1 MYAPSLRNNAMQQ
14 ASKRTASFYLLAA
27 FFALFV
33 IFLYGPM
40 LAIFVL
46 CFQGPTGGMTFP
58 MQGASLHWFRDL
70 FVSTRY
76 GDLGGAFWRSIA
88 MGLAAMVLT
97 AVICF
102 FGGLAFRKRFKGSG
116 VLFYLCIVSLVIP
129 GLLLSFGIGQFFQL
143 TGLRLHWAISGLGA
157 HLSWTLPF
165 GLLIMFAVL
174 NRFDGSWEEA
184 ARDAGAT
191 PWQVLSYVTL
201 PILFPGL
208 IAVALFGF
216 TLSYD
221 EFPRSLLTLG
231 TKNSLPLEIANM
243 TSSVTTPALYAI
255 GTITTIF
262 SLAIIAAAFWAIAL
276 VQKRRSDRALVAK

>member
-1 MYAPSLRNNAMQQ
+1 MQ
-14 ASKRTASFYLLAA
+14 SSSPKRKTSFYLLAG
-27 FFALFV
+27 FFALF
-33 IFLYGPM
+33 ILFLYGPM
-40 LAIFVL
+40 LSIFIL
-46 CFQGPTGGMTFP
+46 SFQGVQGSMTFP
-58 MQGASLHWFRDL
+58 LRDASTHWFGDL
-70 FVSTRY
+70 FTSTRY
-76 GDLGGAFWRSIA
+76 GDLGGAFRRSMIMA
-88 MGLAAMVLT
+88 IAAMALT

-102 FGGLAFRKRFKGSG
+102 FAGLAFRKRFWGSG
-116 VLFYLCIVSLVIP
+116 PIFYLAIISLVIP
-129 GLLLSFGIGQFFQL
+129 GLLLSFGIGQLFQL
-143 TGLRLHWAISGLGA
+143 TGMPLHWMISGLGA

-184 ARDAGAT
+184 ARDAGAS
-191 PWQVLSYVTL
+191 PSQILRYVTL

-231 TKNSLPLEIANM
+231 TRNTLPLEVANM

-255 GTITTIF
+255 GTITTVI
-262 SLAIIAAAFWAIAL
+262 SLVVIAFAFAAIAV
-276 VQKRRSDRALVAK
+276 VQRRRSKRVASS

>member
-1 MYAPSLRNNAMQQ
+1 MQT
-14 ASKRTASFYLLAA
+14 SSGKRKTSFYLLAG

-33 IFLYGPM
+33 LFLYGPM
-40 LAIFVL
+40 LSIFIL
-46 CFQGPTGGMTFP
+46 SFQGPQGGMTFP
-58 MQGASLHWFRDL
+58 MRGASTHWFGDL
-70 FVSTRY
+70 FTSTRY
-76 GDLGGAFWRSIA
+76 GDLGGAFRRSMIMA
-88 MGLAAMVLT
+88 VAALILT

-102 FGGLAFRKRFKGSG
+102 FAGLAFRKRFRGSG
-116 VLFYLCIVSLVIP
+116 TVFYLSIISLVIP
-129 GLLLSFGIGQFFQL
+129 GLLLSFGIGQMFQL
-143 TGLRLHWAISGLGA
+143 AGIPLHWMISGLGA

-191 PWQVLSYVTL
+191 PAQILLYVTV

-231 TKNSLPLEIANM
+231 TRNSLPLEVANM
-243 TSSVTTPALYAI
+243 TSNVTTPALYAI
-255 GTITTIF
+255 GTITTVL
-262 SLAIIAAAFWAIAL
+262 SLAVIALAFWAIAAI
-276 VQKRRSDRALVAK
+276 QKRRSKRAQTSS